1 MARHPKAPPAAGKLS
16 GKKKAPCRKKKKGR
30 AAPPRD
36 VRKAWGSIAQ
46 PSRDGRKAWGPL
58 ARASVRP
65 GPRLQVSRE
74 ALEADGSSLGLFTR
88 KDSLSIGAAR
98 NLSVKL
104 NVPP

>member
-16 GKKKAPCRKKKKGR
+16 GKKKAPLGKKKDGR
-30 AAPPRD
+30 R
-36 VRKAWGSIAQ
+36 AWGS
-46 PSRDGRKAWGPL
+46 L
-58 ARASVRP
+58 ARASART

-88 KDSLSIGAAR
+88 KDSLSTGAAR

-104 NVPP
+104 NAPP